1 MGHADC
7 QTTSPQPVSW
17 LMVPG
22 RDRGVALRVLIV
34 IFLLRLTDAC
44 TVVVL
49 LVNETGARTSHGSWA
64 RRRLR
69 GSFTRSAPI
78 NPLALIEF

>member
-34 IFLLRLTDAC
+34 IFLQCLTDAC

-49 LVNETGARTSHGSWA
+49 PVNETGRA
-64 RRRLR
+64 
-69 GSFTRSAPI
+69 
-78 NPLALIEF
+78 N